1 MDRLQQQI
9 AFMIELDKL
18 KGILRRTKPVG
29 MARYENSAEHSWHLA
44 MMAILLAEYADEPVD
59 VGRVIQIVLVH
70 DIVEIDADDTF
81 VYDEEAR
88 RNKQA
93 IEAAAAERIFGLL
106 PADQRDQ
113 LMALWQEYETRTT
126 PEGRF
131 AYALDR
137 LLPLTQNYHNGGQT
151 WQENGIRAEQV
162 RRVNAPIGLGSQ
174 RLWSQ
179 AQAFIDDAVRQGFL
193 PDTVS
198 SEAKLE

>member
-1 MDRLQQQI
+1 MRGSG
-9 AFMIELDKL
+9 ERR
-18 KGILRRTKPVG
+18 GI
-29 MARYENSAEHSWHLA
+29 
-44 MMAILLAEYADEPVD
+44 DED
-59 VGRVIQIVLVH
+59 EQHQER
-70 DIVEIDADDTF
+70 ADDRCDTKTF
-81 VYDEEAR
+81 WVGEQQHEHAAEERDNGARVEDARHEREVRDSGGARGDEEAR

-137 LLPLTQNYHNGGQT
+137 LLPLTQNYHNGGQS
-151 WQENGIRAEQV
+151 WQENGVRAEQV
-162 RRVNAPIGLGSQ
+162 RRINGAIAHGSQ

-198 SEAKLE
+198 NPIVP